1 MNSRERWTVYP
12 LLFLTL
18 GIALTD
24 KLTRQVQTDR
34 VICKNLLVTDRQGK
48 PQVVVASAAN
58 GGNLLVN
65 DRDGKPQVVVASTAG
80 GGIVQTQA
88 NGPGLNVVL
97 GHYPTVAGLWFTNA
111 NDVPVGPSL
120 IFPTPRRQRP
130 HSEATPPATP
140 PAEEAPPAKDE

>member
-34 VICKNLLVTDRQGK
+34 VISKHLLQTDRVICKNLLVTDGQGK
-48 PQVVVASAAN
+48 AQVVL
-58 GGNLLVN
+58 G
-65 DRDGKPQVVVASTAG
+65 STSG
-80 GGIVQTQA
+80 GGIVQTQG

-120 IFPTPRRQRP
+120 IIPTAPRRQRP
-130 HSEATPPATP
+130 QPEATPPV
-140 PAEEAPPAKDE
+140 EESRQESDAAAQPKEE

>member
-34 VICKNLLVTDRQGK
+34 VVCKNLLVTDRQGK
-48 PQVVVASAAN
+48 PQVVV
-58 GGNLLVN
+58 
-65 DRDGKPQVVVASTAG
+65 TATPG

-120 IFPTPRRQRP
+120 IIPTPRRQRP
-130 HSEATPPATP
+130 PAETAP
-140 PAEEAPPAKDE
+140 PAEVAPPAEHEEK

>member
-24 KLTRQVQTDR
+24 KLTRQIQTDR

-48 PQVVVASAAN
+48 PQVVVTA
-58 GGNLLVN
+58 
-65 DRDGKPQVVVASTAG
+65 TAG

-130 HSEATPPATP
+130 HPEATPPAGP

>member
-24 KLTRQVQTDR
+24 KLTRQVHTDR
-34 VICKNLLVTDRQGK
+34 LICKNLLVTDRQ
-48 PQVVVASAAN
+48 
-58 GGNLLVN
+58 
-65 DRDGKPQVVVASTAG
+65 GKPQVVVASTAG

-120 IFPTPRRQRP
+120 IIPTPRRQRP
-130 HSEATPPATP
+130 HVEAAPPASSSP
-140 PAEEAPPAKDE
+140 PAEEAPPAKGE

>member
-34 VICKNLLVTDRQGK
+34 VISKHLLQTDRVVCKNLLVTDRQGK
-48 PQVVVASAAN
+48 PQVVVTA
-58 GGNLLVN
+58 
-65 DRDGKPQVVVASTAG
+65 TAG

-120 IFPTPRRQRP
+120 IIPTPRRQRP
-130 HSEATPPATP
+130 PAEAKPAAPTTT
-140 PAEEAPPAKDE
+140 PAEEAPAAEDE